1 MQRGTLAGTAGALA
15 LSPPSES
22 GARADPCPEL
32 STTDSAEH
40 DSAARTPCNQTNPY
54 AKRVPSKPAG
64 RRSPAVGRS
73 IPSPLRVGP
82 YVEPAEAALEAA
94 RRLGVGAR
102 EAAVVDTG
110 THVLV
115 RVQPGPVAARVTGDG
130 ILARFAGDLDA

>member
-1 MQRGTLAGTAGALA
+1 M
-15 LSPPSES
+15 
-22 GARADPCPEL
+22 
-32 STTDSAEH
+32 
-40 DSAARTPCNQTNPY
+40 
-54 AKRVPSKPAG
+54 
-64 RRSPAVGRS
+64 
-73 IPSPLRVGP
+73 GP

-130 ILARFAGDLDA
+130 ILARFAGDLDAEVRLAAALHAAGAPAIPPLPAVPAR